1 MDEVKRLRNEIDDI
15 DEEMVRLL
23 KARHEHARRMG
34 RVKNSRGLALRDPKR
49 EEQILRNVQRIALK
63 MGLAREPVRRI
74 FVQVFSMAIQAQKSR
89 PREGQELAGLEVLV
103 AGGTGSM
110 GRLFANLASN
120 HGASVKIFGRTP
132 SGSRRVAMELGVRP
146 GNFSDARNSDIVLV
160 AVPIEATLNVSLK
173 LGSMMKPESMLADLS
188 SVKTGIADNI
198 ARGTRRFEYVSLHP
212 LFGPDLSHIDGQH
225 IAAIPYRTGPTWK
238 KLLMLFAEE
247 GANVHLT
254 AAQSHDR
261 TMARIQG
268 IHHFGLICLGMAL
281 GGGNRGYPTRSLEIT
296 ERQIQRLVDNW
307 ETVMAIQE
315 LNPFSAKGRLAFK
328 RTVVKMVGMSP
339 AASEESLRVLTD
351 HVQKWSRKR

>member
-1 MDEVKRLRNEIDDI
+1 MDEVKRLRGEIDRI

-23 KARHEHARRMG
+23 KARYEHARHLG
-34 RVKNSRGLALRDPKR
+34 SVKNRRGLALRDPQR
-49 EEQILRNVQRIALK
+49 EEQILRNVQRIALQ
-63 MGLAREPVRRI
+63 MGLAREPVHQI
-74 FVQVFSMAIQAQKSR
+74 FLQVFNMAIQAQKSR
-89 PREGQELAGLEVLV
+89 PREGGELAGLEVLV
-103 AGGTGSM
+103 AGGTGGM

-120 HGASVKIFGRTP
+120 HGASVRIFGRTP
-132 SGSRRVAMELGVRP
+132 WGSRRVATEMGVRP

-160 AVPIEATLNVSLK
+160 AVPVEATLKVSLK
-173 LGSMMKPESMLADLS
+173 LGAMMKPGGMLADLS
-188 SVKTGIADNI
+188 SVKTGIADSI
-198 ARGTRRFEYVSLHP
+198 ARGTGRFEYVSLHP
-212 LFGPDLSHIDGQH
+212 LFGPHLSHIAGQH
-225 IAAIPYRTGPTWK
+225 MAAIPYRTGPIWK
-238 KLLMLFAEE
+238 KLLRLFAEE

-254 AAQSHDR
+254 TAQSHDR

-281 GGGNRGYPTRSLEIT
+281 GGGNQGYPTRSLEIT

-307 ETVMAIQE
+307 DTVMAIQE

>member
-1 MDEVKRLRNEIDDI
+1 LDEVKRLRGEIDRI

-23 KARHEHARRMG
+23 KARYEHARHLG
-34 RVKNSRGLALRDPKR
+34 SVKNRRGLALRDPQR
-49 EEQILRNVQRIALK
+49 EEQILRNVQRIALQ
-63 MGLAREPVRRI
+63 MGLAREPVHQI
-74 FVQVFSMAIQAQKSR
+74 FLQVFNMAIQAQKSR
-89 PREGQELAGLEVLV
+89 PREGGELAGLEVLV
-103 AGGTGSM
+103 AGGTGGM

-120 HGASVKIFGRTP
+120 HGASVRIFGRTP
-132 SGSRRVAMELGVRP
+132 WGSRRVATEMGVRP

-160 AVPIEATLNVSLK
+160 AVPVEATLKVSLK
-173 LGSMMKPESMLADLS
+173 LGAMMKPGGMLADLS
-188 SVKTGIADNI
+188 SVKTGIADSI
-198 ARGTRRFEYVSLHP
+198 ARGTGRFEYVSLHP
-212 LFGPDLSHIDGQH
+212 LFGPHLSHIAGQH
-225 IAAIPYRTGPTWK
+225 MAAIPYRTGPIWK
-238 KLLMLFAEE
+238 KLLRLFAEE

-254 AAQSHDR
+254 TAQSHDR

-281 GGGNRGYPTRSLEIT
+281 GGGNQGYPTRSLEIT

-307 ETVMAIQE
+307 DTVMAIQE